1 MPALDFS
8 ALTAALEEDASVN
21 SSAATLIT
29 NLLAEVESH
38 KNDPVQLQAIVD
50 QYRAQTQTLADAV
63 AAGTP
68 AEPEGKRKKR

>member
-1 MPALDFS
+1 MPALDFT

-21 SSAATLIT
+21 SSAETLIT
-29 NLLAEVESH
+29 QLLADIESH

-50 QYRAQTQTLADAV
+50 QYRAQTATLAAAV

-68 AEPEGKRKKR
+68 AAPDSAKRKK